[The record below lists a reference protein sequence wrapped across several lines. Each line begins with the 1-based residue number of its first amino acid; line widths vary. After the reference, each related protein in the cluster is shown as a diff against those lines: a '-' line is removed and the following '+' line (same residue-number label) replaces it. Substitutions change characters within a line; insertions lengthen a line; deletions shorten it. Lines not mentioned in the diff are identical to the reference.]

1 MIGCR
6 FTSESVDVGAL
17 LGGIMCTMPSVLP
30 IDEFMAARTGLAIRM
45 FGFEGDRFTTVDC
58 GGLRTMFASA
68 LWSGF
73 RAALGAGGMGAWL
86 MIGVDGL

>member
-1 MIGCR
+1 
-6 FTSESVDVGAL
+6 
-17 LGGIMCTMPSVLP
+17 
-30 IDEFMAARTGLAIRM
+30 M